1 MFIGGL
7 TGVKMEL
14 IKTSL
19 MVAGKE
25 ISIESGKLAKQA
37 NGACVVRVGDTMV
50 LVTAV
55 ASSTPKEGTDFMPL
69 TVDYKERAYSTG
81 RFPGGFFKREAKPKE
96 SEILVSRLIDRSIR
110 PLFSEFWRN
119 DTQIVAMVISHDGEN
134 PSDIISIIGAS
145 VALHLSNIPF
155 EKDIASV
162 RIGRINGEFVV
173 NPTIQQREQSDLDLV
188 VSGTEEALTMVEAG
202 AGELSEQEMLD
213 ALNLA
218 KEEISKI
225 CKFIK
230 ALPTKEKLP
239 ITEPVIDANLK
250 AEVEAET
257 LPKAQE
263 CVTIKEKTQRE
274 VTWATFKKEMQ
285 DKLAEKYP
293 EQSALIDFVMEDIFY
308 KEARKLVLT
317 KNIRTDGRAL
327 TEIRPIT
334 CEVGY
339 LPRAH
344 GSAIFTRGQTQ
355 SLATVTLGSPEDK
368 QVMDELTGEYKERF
382 LLHYNFPGYAT
393 GEPKPE
399 RSPGRREIGHGNLA
413 RRGLK
418 PILPEE
424 KDFPYAIRIVSDI
437 TESNGSSSMAS
448 VCGGCLALLDA
459 GVPIKATCAGIAMG
473 LMKEGDNY
481 VILTDIMGME
491 DHLGDMDFK
500 VVGTRKGITA
510 LQMDIK
516 IDGLTTEIMA
526 KALEQ
531 ARVGRMEI
539 IGKIEATLPQPRPE
553 LSKYAPRM
561 VSFVIPQA
569 KIGTVI
575 GPGGK
580 TIKGIQ
586 ETTGVEISIEED
598 GTVFISSPNALAVET
613 AKSMVEGLTA
623 EVEVGKEYKGKV
635 TRIMNFGAFVEILPG
650 KEGLV
655 HISKLSK
662 KHVKKVEDVVS
673 VGEEIVVKVDE
684 IDKQGR
690 INLSKTM

>member
-1 MFIGGL
+1 
-7 TGVKMEL
+7 MEQ

-19 MVAGKE
+19 IVAGKE

-134 PSDIISIIGAS
+134 PSDIISILGAS

-173 NPTIQQREQSDLDLV
+173 NPTIQEREQSDLDLV

-202 AGELSEQEMLD
+202 ASELSEQEMLD

-418 PILPEE
+418 PVLPDE

-561 VSFVIPQA
+561 VSFVIPQS

-586 ETTGVEISIEED
+586 ESTGVEISIEED

-673 VGEEIVVKVDE
+673 IGEEIVVKVDE

>member
-1 MFIGGL
+1 
-7 TGVKMEL
+7 MEQ

-19 MVAGKE
+19 IVAGKE

-134 PSDIISIIGAS
+134 PSDIISILGAS

-173 NPTIQQREQSDLDLV
+173 NPTIQEREQSDLDLV

-202 AGELSEQEMLD
+202 ASELSEQEMLD

-250 AEVEAET
+250 AEVESET

-418 PILPEE
+418 PVLPDE

-561 VSFVIPQA
+561 VSFVIPQS

-586 ETTGVEISIEED
+586 ESTGVEISIEED

-662 KHVKKVEDVVS
+662 KHVKK
-673 VGEEIVVKVDE
+673 EELI
-684 IDKQGR
+684 
-690 INLSKTM
+690 

>member
-1 MFIGGL
+1 
-7 TGVKMEL
+7 MEL
-14 IKTSL
+14 IKTSVI
-19 MVAGKE
+19 VAGKE

-239 ITEPVIDANLK
+239 ITEPVIDEALK

-317 KNIRTDGRAL
+317 KNVRTDGRAL

-355 SLATVTLGSPEDK
+355 SLATVTLGSPDDK

-418 PILPEE
+418 PVLPDE

-500 VVGTRKGITA
+500 VVGTKKGITA

-561 VSFVIPQA
+561 VSFVIPQS

-586 ETTGVEISIEED
+586 ESTGVEIAIEED

-673 VGEEIVVKVDE
+673 IGEEIVVKVDE

>member
-1 MFIGGL
+1 
-7 TGVKMEL
+7 MEL
-14 IKTSL
+14 IKTSVT
-19 MVAGKE
+19 VAGKE
-25 ISIESGKLAKQA
+25 IFIESGKLAKQA
-37 NGACVVRVGDTMV
+37 NGACVIRVGDTMV

-55 ASSTPKEGTDFMPL
+55 AASTPKEGTDFMPL
-69 TVDYKERAYSTG
+69 TVDYKERAYSAG

-96 SEILVSRLIDRSIR
+96 SEILTSRLIDRSIR
-110 PLFSEFWRN
+110 PLFSEFYRN
-119 DTQIVAMVISHDGEN
+119 DTQVVAMVISHDGEN
-134 PSDIISIIGAS
+134 PADIISIIGAS
-145 VALHLSNIPF
+145 VALHLSNIPLQ
-155 EKDIASV
+155 KDIASV
-162 RIGRINGEFVV
+162 RIGRINGKFIV
-173 NPTIQQREQSDLDLV
+173 NPTLSQIPQCDLNLV
-188 VSGTEEALTMVEAG
+188 VSGTEEALTMVESG
-202 AGELSEQEMLD
+202 SCELSEQEMLE

-230 ALPTKEKLP
+230 NLPTKEKLAVV
-239 ITEPVIDANLK
+239 EPVIDANLK
-250 AEVEAET
+250 AEIEMDT

-263 CVTIKEKTQRE
+263 CVTIKDKLTRE
-274 VTWATFKKEMQ
+274 VSWAKFKADMQ
-285 DKLAEKYP
+285 TKFAQKYP
-293 EQSALIDFVMEDIFY
+293 EQSAIIDFIMEDIFY

-393 GEPKPE
+393 GEAKPD

-418 PILPEE
+418 PVLPDE
-424 KDFPYAIRIVSDI
+424 KEFPYAIRIVSDI

-531 ARVGRMEI
+531 ARVGRLEI
-539 IGKIEATLPQPRPE
+539 IDKIESTLAQPRPE

-561 VSFVIPQA
+561 VSISIPVS
-569 KIGTVI
+569 KIGSLI
-575 GPGGK
+575 GPSGK
-580 TIKGIQ
+580 NIKNIQ
-586 ETTGVEISIEED
+586 ETTGADISVEED
-598 GTVFISSPNALAVET
+598 GTVFVSSSDAKALEI
-613 AKSMVEGLTA
+613 AKNMIEGFTA

-655 HISKLSK
+655 HISKLSNK
-662 KHVKKVEDVVS
+662 RVKKVEDVVS
-673 VGEEIVVKVDE
+673 VGEEIIVKVDE

-690 INLSKTM
+690 INLIKTI

>member
-1 MFIGGL
+1 
-7 TGVKMEL
+7 MEF

-19 MVAGKE
+19 TVAGKE

-145 VALHLSNIPF
+145 VALHISNIPF
-155 EKDIASV
+155 QKDIASV
-162 RIGRINGEFVV
+162 RIGRINGEFIV

-202 AGELSEQEMLD
+202 AGELSEQEMLN

-230 ALPTKEKLP
+230 TLPTKEKLP
-239 ITEPVIDANLK
+239 VTEPVMDANLK

-274 VTWATFKKEMQ
+274 VTWATFKKDMQ

-293 EQSALIDFVMEDIFY
+293 EQAALIDFVMEDIFY

-317 KNIRTDGRAL
+317 KNIRTDGRTL

-561 VSFVIPQA
+561 VSFVIPQS

-598 GTVFISSPNALAVET
+598 GTVFISSPDASAVET

-662 KHVKKVEDVVS
+662 KRVKKVEDVVT
-673 VGEEIVVKVDE
+673 VGEEIVVKVEE

-690 INLSKTM
+690 INLIKTM

>member
-1 MFIGGL
+1 
-7 TGVKMEL
+7 MEQ

-19 MVAGKE
+19 IVAGKE

-173 NPTIQQREQSDLDLV
+173 NPTIQEREQSDLDLV

-202 AGELSEQEMLD
+202 ASELSEQEMLD

-263 CVTIKEKTQRE
+263 CVTIKEKAQRE

-418 PILPEE
+418 PVLPDE

-561 VSFVIPQA
+561 VSFVIPQS

-586 ETTGVEISIEED
+586 ENTGVEISIEED

-673 VGEEIVVKVDE
+673 IGEEIVVKVDE

>member
-1 MFIGGL
+1 
-7 TGVKMEL
+7 MEF

-19 MVAGKE
+19 TVAGKE

-145 VALHLSNIPF
+145 VALHISNIPF
-155 EKDIASV
+155 QKDIASV
-162 RIGRINGEFVV
+162 RIGRINGEFIV

-202 AGELSEQEMLD
+202 AGELSEQEMLN

-230 ALPTKEKLP
+230 TLPTKEKLP
-239 ITEPVIDANLK
+239 VTEPVMDANLK

-274 VTWATFKKEMQ
+274 DTWATFKKDMQ

-293 EQSALIDFVMEDIFY
+293 EQAALIDFVMEDIFY

-317 KNIRTDGRAL
+317 KNIRTDGRTL

-561 VSFVIPQA
+561 VSFVIPQS

-598 GTVFISSPNALAVET
+598 GTVFISSPDASAVET

-662 KHVKKVEDVVS
+662 KRVKKVEDVVT
-673 VGEEIVVKVDE
+673 VGEEIVVKVEE

-690 INLSKTM
+690 INLIKTM

>member
-1 MFIGGL
+1 M
-7 TGVKMEL
+7 
-14 IKTSL
+14 
-19 MVAGKE
+19 
-25 ISIESGKLAKQA
+25 
-37 NGACVVRVGDTMV
+37 
-50 LVTAV
+50 
-55 ASSTPKEGTDFMPL
+55 
-69 TVDYKERAYSTG
+69 
-81 RFPGGFFKREAKPKE
+81 
-96 SEILVSRLIDRSIR
+96 
-110 PLFSEFWRN
+110 
-119 DTQIVAMVISHDGEN
+119 
-134 PSDIISIIGAS
+134 
-145 VALHLSNIPF
+145 
-155 EKDIASV
+155 
-162 RIGRINGEFVV
+162 
-173 NPTIQQREQSDLDLV
+173 
-188 VSGTEEALTMVEAG
+188 
-202 AGELSEQEMLD
+202 
-213 ALNLA
+213 
-218 KEEISKI
+218 
-225 CKFIK
+225 
-230 ALPTKEKLP
+230 
-239 ITEPVIDANLK
+239 
-250 AEVEAET
+250 
-257 LPKAQE
+257 
-263 CVTIKEKTQRE
+263 
-274 VTWATFKKEMQ
+274 
-285 DKLAEKYP
+285 
-293 EQSALIDFVMEDIFY
+293 
-308 KEARKLVLT
+308 
-317 KNIRTDGRAL
+317 
-327 TEIRPIT
+327 
-334 CEVGY
+334 
-339 LPRAH
+339 
-344 GSAIFTRGQTQ
+344 
-355 SLATVTLGSPEDK
+355 GSPEDK

>member
-1 MFIGGL
+1 
-7 TGVKMEL
+7 MEI

-19 MVAGKE
+19 TVAGKE

-173 NPTIQQREQSDLDLV
+173 NPTIKEREQSDLDLV

-293 EQSALIDFVMEDIFY
+293 EQSALIDYVMEDIFY

-561 VSFVIPQA
+561 VSFAIPQA

-586 ETTGVEISIEED
+586 ESTGVEISIEED

-673 VGEEIVVKVDE
+673 VGEEIVVKVEE

-690 INLSKTM
+690 INLIKTM

>member
-1 MFIGGL
+1 
-7 TGVKMEL
+7 MEL
-14 IKTSL
+14 IKTSVT
-19 MVAGKE
+19 VAGKE
-25 ISIESGKLAKQA
+25 IFIEFGKLAKQA
-37 NGACVVRVGDTMV
+37 NGACVIRVGDTMV

-55 ASSTPKEGTDFMPL
+55 ATSTPKEGIDFMPL
-69 TVDYKERAYSTG
+69 TVDYKERAYSAG

-96 SEILVSRLIDRSIR
+96 SEILTSRLIDRSIR
-110 PLFSEFWRN
+110 PLFSEFYRN
-119 DTQIVAMVISHDGEN
+119 DTQVVAMVISHDGEN
-134 PSDIISIIGAS
+134 PADIISIIGAS
-145 VALHLSNIPF
+145 VALHLSNIPLK
-155 EKDIASV
+155 KDIASV
-162 RIGRINGEFVV
+162 RIGRINGKFIV
-173 NPTIQQREQSDLDLV
+173 NPTLSQIPQCDLNLV
-188 VSGTEEALTMVEAG
+188 VSGTEEALTMVESG
-202 AGELSEQEMLD
+202 SCELSEQEMLD

-230 ALPTKEKLP
+230 NLPTKEKLAVV
-239 ITEPVIDANLK
+239 EPVIDVNLK
-250 AEVEAET
+250 VEIETET

-263 CVTIKEKTQRE
+263 CVTIRDKSTRE
-274 VTWATFKKEMQ
+274 VSWATFKADMQ
-285 DKLAEKYP
+285 TKFAQKYP
-293 EQSALIDFVMEDIFY
+293 EQSAIIDFIMEDIFY

-393 GEPKPE
+393 GEAKPD

-418 PILPEE
+418 PILPDE

-531 ARVGRMEI
+531 ARVGRLEI
-539 IGKIEATLPQPRPE
+539 IDKIEATISQPRPE
-553 LSKYAPRM
+553 LSKYAPKM
-561 VSFVIPQA
+561 VSISIPVN
-569 KIGTVI
+569 KIGSLI

-580 TIKGIQ
+580 NIKNIQ
-586 ETTGVEISIEED
+586 EITGAEISVEED
-598 GTVFISSPNALAVET
+598 GTVFVSSSNAKALET
-613 AKSMVEGLTA
+613 AKNMIESFTV

-655 HISKLSK
+655 HISKLSNK
-662 KHVKKVEDVVS
+662 RVKKVEDVIS
-673 VGEEIVVKVDE
+673 VGEEIIVRVDE

-690 INLSKTM
+690 INLIKTI

>member
-1 MFIGGL
+1 
-7 TGVKMEL
+7 MEQ

-19 MVAGKE
+19 IVAGKE

-173 NPTIQQREQSDLDLV
+173 NPTIQEREQSDLDLV

-202 AGELSEQEMLD
+202 ASELSEQEMLD

-263 CVTIKEKTQRE
+263 CVTIKEKAQRE

-317 KNIRTDGRAL
+317 KNVRTDGRAL

-418 PILPEE
+418 PVLPEE

-561 VSFVIPQA
+561 VSFVIPQS

-586 ETTGVEISIEED
+586 ESTGVEISIEED

-673 VGEEIVVKVDE
+673 IGEEIVVKVDE

>member
-14 IKTSL
+14 IKTSV

-145 VALHLSNIPF
+145 VALHISNIPF

-202 AGELSEQEMLD
+202 ASELSEQEMLD

-239 ITEPVIDANLK
+239 ITEPVIDEALK
-250 AEVEAET
+250 AEVEAAT

-500 VVGTRKGITA
+500 VVGTKKGITA

-561 VSFVIPQA
+561 VSFVIPQS
-569 KIGTVI
+569 KIGVVI

-613 AKSMVEGLTA
+613 AKGMVEGLTA

-673 VGEEIVVKVDE
+673 IGEEIVVKVDE